1 MNSFLSVAQGS
12 AEPPVFL
19 EVQYRGAQSQDKH
32 AALVGKGQHN
42 ELICAQVYKS
52 SFIKCTQRIYQMGYM
67 LKDIKLLKM
76 ETLYTKKTSI
86 CRC

>member
-32 AALVGKGQHN
+32 AALVGKGKKN

-52 SFIKCTQRIYQMGYM
+52 SFY
-67 LKDIKLLKM
+67 KM
-76 ETLYTKKTSI
+76 YTRNIPNGLHVK
-86 CRC
+86 